1 MTTEA
6 SGVES
11 GALQARIDELWDFDD
26 PAASESQFRVAAGD
40 ASSDRQRDI
49 LMTQVARALGLQ
61 GKYSE
66 GLAILDAI
74 PNAGADLEVEV
85 RTRLERGRI
94 LNTRG
99 DPDEARPE
107 FDAAFDRATNAG
119 AENLAVDALHM
130 LAIVA
135 PADEQLALNERA
147 IALANAATDPRAQRW
162 LASLYNNTAWTHFDA
177 GNLDEALRLFELA
190 LEERLKGDEPRAT
203 GIARWAVARTLRAQG
218 RTEEALAAQRDLRRV
233 NSDTGIDD
241 PYVDEELGECLLAL
255 GRVDD
260 ARPYFARAAE
270 GISADA
276 WMLANE
282 HERIA
287 RLEELGRSA

>member
-6 SGVES
+6 TWVES

-26 PAASESQFRVAAGD
+26 PAASESRFRVAAGD
-40 ASSDRQRDI
+40 AAIDRQRDI

-61 GKYSE
+61 DRYAE
-66 GLAILDAI
+66 GMAILDAI
-74 PNAGADLEVEV
+74 PKADGDLEVEV

-99 DPDEARPE
+99 DRDEARPE
-107 FDAAFDRATNAG
+107 FDAAFDGATNAEL
-119 AENLAVDALHM
+119 ENLAVDALHM
-130 LAIVA
+130 IAIVA
-135 PADEQLALNERA
+135 PADEQLALSERA
-147 IALANAATDPRAQRW
+147 IALANAATDPRARRW

-190 LEERLKGDEPRAT
+190 LDERVKVNKPRET

-218 RTEEALAAQRDLRRV
+218 RTDEALAAQRDLKRF
-233 NSDTGIDD
+233 NAEAGIDD
-241 PYVDEELGECLLAL
+241 SYVEEELGECLLAL
-255 GRVDD
+255 GRLDE
-260 ARPYFARAAE
+260 ARPHFAKAAE

-276 WMLANE
+276 WMLANKPA
-282 HERIA
+282 RIA
-287 RLEELGRSA
+287 RLQELGRTA

>member
-1 MTTEA
+1 MTTET

-40 ASSDRQRDI
+40 TSTDRWRDI

-61 GKYSE
+61 GNYSE
-66 GLAILDAI
+66 GMAILDAI
-74 PNAGADLEVEV
+74 PNADTDVEVEV
-85 RTRLERGRI
+85 RTHLERGRI

-99 DPDEARPE
+99 DGDEARPE
-107 FDAAFDRATNAG
+107 FDAAFEGATDAG
-119 AENLAVDALHM
+119 LENLAVDALHM

-147 IALANAATDPRAQRW
+147 IALANAATDPRARRW

-190 LEERLKGDEPRAT
+190 LEERLLVNKPRET
-203 GIARWAVARTLRAQG
+203 GIARWAVARTLRALG
-218 RTEEALAAQRDLRRV
+218 RIDEALAAQRDLKRF
-233 NSDTGIDD
+233 NAEAGIDD
-241 PYVDEELGECLLAL
+241 PYVEEELGECLLAL
-255 GRVDD
+255 GRLDE
-260 ARPYFARAAE
+260 ARPHFAKAAE
-270 GISADA
+270 GISDDA

-282 HERIA
+282 PARIA
-287 RLEELGRSA
+287 RLQELGQPA

>member
-40 ASSDRQRDI
+40 ASTNRQRDI

-61 GKYSE
+61 GRYAE
-66 GLAILDAI
+66 GMAILDAI
-74 PNAGADLEVEV
+74 PTDGDLEVEV

-99 DPDEARPE
+99 DRDDARAE
-107 FDAAFDRATNAG
+107 FDAAFEGATSAG
-119 AENLAVDALHM
+119 LENLAVDALHM

-135 PADEQLALNERA
+135 PENEQLALNERA
-147 IALANAATDPRAQRW
+147 IALANAAIDPRARRW

-190 LEERLKGDEPRAT
+190 LEERLVVNKSRET

-218 RTEEALAAQRDLRRV
+218 RTDEALAAQRDLKRF
-233 NSDTGIDD
+233 NAEAGIDD
-241 PYVDEELGECLLAL
+241 PYVEEELGECLLAL
-255 GRVDD
+255 RRLDE
-260 ARPYFARAAE
+260 ARPHFAKAAE
-270 GISADA
+270 GISADP

-282 HERIA
+282 PARIA
-287 RLEELGRSA
+287 RLQELGRTA

>member
-11 GALQARIDELWDFDD
+11 GTLQARIDELWDFDD
-26 PAASESQFRVAAGD
+26 PAASGSRFRAAAGD
-40 ASSDRQRDI
+40 ASIDRERGI

-61 GKYSE
+61 GNYSE
-66 GLAILDAI
+66 GMAILDAI
-74 PNAGADLEVEV
+74 PHADGDLEVEV
-85 RTRLERGRI
+85 RARLERGRI

-99 DPDEARPE
+99 DRAEARPE
-107 FDAAFDRATNAG
+107 FDAAFEGATSAG
-119 AENLAVDALHM
+119 LENLAVDALHM

-147 IALANAATDPRAQRW
+147 IALANAATDPRARRW
-162 LASLYNNTAWTHFDA
+162 LASLYNNTAWTQFDA

-190 LEERLKGDEPRAT
+190 LEERLVVNKPRET

-218 RTEEALAAQRDLRRV
+218 RTDEALAAQRDLKRF
-233 NSDTGIDD
+233 NAEAGIDD
-241 PYVDEELGECLLAL
+241 PYVEEELGECLLAL
-255 GRVDD
+255 RRLDE
-260 ARPYFARAAE
+260 ARPHFAKAAE
-270 GISADA
+270 GISADP

-282 HERIA
+282 PARIA
-287 RLEELGRSA
+287 RLQELGRTA

>member
-6 SGVES
+6 TGVES

-26 PAASESQFRVAAGD
+26 PVASESRFRVAAGD
-40 ASSDRQRDI
+40 ASTDRQRDI

-61 GKYSE
+61 GRHAE
-66 GLAILDAI
+66 GMAILDAI
-74 PNAGADLEVEV
+74 PNVDGDLEVDV

-99 DPDEARPE
+99 DRDDARPE
-107 FDAAFDRATNAG
+107 FDAAFECATSAG
-119 AENLAVDALHM
+119 LENLAVDVLHM
-130 LAIVA
+130 IAIIA

-147 IALANAATDPRAQRW
+147 IALANAATDPRARRW
-162 LASLYNNTAWTHFDA
+162 LASLYNNTAWTQFDA

-190 LEERLKGDEPRAT
+190 LVERLMVNKPRET

-218 RTEEALAAQRDLRRV
+218 RTEEAFAAQRDLQRF
-233 NSDTGIDD
+233 NAEAGIDD
-241 PYVDEELGECLLAL
+241 PYVEEELGECLLAL
-255 GRVDD
+255 GRLDE
-260 ARPYFARAAE
+260 ARPHFAKAAE

-282 HERIA
+282 PARIT
-287 RLEELGRSA
+287 RLRELGQSA

>member
-26 PAASESQFRVAAGD
+26 PAASESQFRVAAGN
-40 ASSDRQRDI
+40 AATDRQRDI

-61 GKYSE
+61 GNYSE
-66 GLAILDAI
+66 GMAILDAI
-74 PNAGADLEVEV
+74 PTDGDLEVEV

-99 DPDEARPE
+99 DRDEARAE
-107 FDAAFDRATNAG
+107 FDAAFEGATSAG
-119 AENLAVDALHM
+119 LENLAVDALHM

-147 IALANAATDPRAQRW
+147 IALANAATDPRARRW

-190 LEERLKGDEPRAT
+190 LEERLMVNKPRET

-218 RTEEALAAQRDLRRV
+218 RTDEALAAQRDLKRF
-233 NSDTGIDD
+233 NAEAGIDD
-241 PYVDEELGECLLAL
+241 AYVEEELGECLLAL
-255 GRVDD
+255 GRLDE
-260 ARPYFARAAE
+260 ARPHFAKAAE
-270 GISADA
+270 GISADP

-282 HERIA
+282 PARIA
-287 RLEELGRSA
+287 RLQELGRTA

>member
-1 MTTEA
+1 LTTEA
-6 SGVES
+6 TEVES
-11 GALQARIDELWDFDD
+11 GPLQARIDELWDFDD
-26 PAASESQFRVAAGD
+26 PAASESQFRVAAGN
-40 ASSDRQRDI
+40 AATDRQRDI

-61 GKYSE
+61 GNYSE
-66 GLAILDAI
+66 GMAILDAI
-74 PNAGADLEVEV
+74 PTDGDLEVEV

-99 DPDEARPE
+99 DRDEARPE
-107 FDAAFDRATNAG
+107 FDAAFEGATSAG
-119 AENLAVDALHM
+119 LENLAVDALHM

-147 IALANAATDPRAQRW
+147 IALANAATDPRARRW

-190 LEERLKGDEPRAT
+190 LEERLVVNKSRET

-218 RTEEALAAQRDLRRV
+218 RTDEALAAQRDLKRF
-233 NSDTGIDD
+233 NAEAGIDD
-241 PYVDEELGECLLAL
+241 PYVEEELGECLLAL
-255 GRVDD
+255 RRLDE
-260 ARPYFARAAE
+260 ARPHFAKAAE

-276 WMLANE
+276 WMLATE
-282 HERIA
+282 PARIA
-287 RLEELGRSA
+287 RLQKLGRTA

>member
-1 MTTEA
+1 MTTET

-26 PAASESQFRVAAGD
+26 PVASESRFRVAAGD
-40 ASSDRQRDI
+40 ASTDRPRDI

-61 GKYSE
+61 GRHAE
-66 GLAILDAI
+66 GMAILDAT
-74 PNAGADLEVEV
+74 ATDGDLEVEV
-85 RTRLERGRI
+85 RTRLERGRL

-99 DPDEARPE
+99 DRDEARPE
-107 FDAAFDRATNAG
+107 FDAAFEGATSAG
-119 AENLAVDALHM
+119 LENLAVDALHM

-135 PADEQLALNERA
+135 PENEQLALNERA
-147 IALANAATDPRAQRW
+147 IALANAAIDPRARRW

-190 LEERLKGDEPRAT
+190 LEERLVVNKSRET

-218 RTEEALAAQRDLRRV
+218 RTDEALAAQRDLKRF
-233 NSDTGIDD
+233 NAEAGIDD
-241 PYVDEELGECLLAL
+241 PYVEEELGECLLAL
-255 GRVDD
+255 RRLDE
-260 ARPYFARAAE
+260 ARPHFAKAAE
-270 GISADA
+270 GISADP

-282 HERIA
+282 PARIA
-287 RLEELGRSA
+287 RLQELGRTA

>member
-1 MTTEA
+1 MTTET

-26 PAASESQFRVAAGD
+26 PVASESRFRVAAGD
-40 ASSDRQRDI
+40 ASTDRPRDI

-61 GKYSE
+61 GRHAE
-66 GLAILDAI
+66 GMAILDAT
-74 PNAGADLEVEV
+74 ATDGDLEVEV
-85 RTRLERGRI
+85 RTRLERGRL

-99 DPDEARPE
+99 DRDEARPE
-107 FDAAFDRATNAG
+107 FDAAFEGATSAG
-119 AENLAVDALHM
+119 LENLAVDALHM

-135 PADEQLALNERA
+135 PENEQLALNERA
-147 IALANAATDPRAQRW
+147 IALANAAIDPRARRW

-190 LEERLKGDEPRAT
+190 LEERLVVNKSRET

-218 RTEEALAAQRDLRRV
+218 RTDEALAAQRVLKRF
-233 NSDTGIDD
+233 NAEAGIDD
-241 PYVDEELGECLLAL
+241 PYVEEELGECLLAL
-255 GRVDD
+255 RRLDE
-260 ARPYFARAAE
+260 ARPHFAKAAE
-270 GISADA
+270 GISADP

-282 HERIA
+282 PARIA
-287 RLEELGRSA
+287 RLQELGRTA